1 MPSTRPRRAT
11 PSTGSTAARRSAP
24 RLALSAVRPVITTSA
39 PRASSAA
46 AIAAPTPRVP
56 PVTIATLSTSPDMP
70 PPFPDPGNPRQFRSP
85 RVSVQGRSR
94 LSRPRLP
101 LPLPGRYN
109 SPMDITGKVA
119 LVTGGARR
127 VGRSI
132 ALDLAEAGADVVVN
146 YFRSAQ
152 EAERTV
158 ADIVALGR
166 RAIAVRADV
175 SLASDVDALVR
186 RVADTFGRL
195 DILVNSAS
203 TFESAPLLAIDEA
216 AWDRVLGV
224 NLKGPFL
231 LTRAAVPLLRGHG
244 GGVVINIADLSAFQ
258 PWPNYAHH
266 SVSKA
271 GLVHLPRVLARAL
284 GPDIR
289 VNAIA
294 PGTVLPPD

>member
-1 MPSTRPRRAT
+1 
-11 PSTGSTAARRSAP
+11 
-24 RLALSAVRPVITTSA
+24 
-39 PRASSAA
+39 
-46 AIAAPTPRVP
+46 
-56 PVTIATLSTSPDMP
+56 
-70 PPFPDPGNPRQFRSP
+70 
-85 RVSVQGRSR
+85 
-94 LSRPRLP
+94 
-101 LPLPGRYN
+101 
-109 SPMDITGKVA
+109 MDITGKVA

-231 LTRAAVPLLRGHG
+231 LTRASVPLLRGHG

-271 GLVHLPRVLARAL
+271 GLVHLTRVLARAL

-294 PGTVLPPD
+294 PGTVLPPDDSTAEDLRRQRERTVLMRLGSPEDVNRAVRFLIESDYVTGEVVVVDGGRMLL